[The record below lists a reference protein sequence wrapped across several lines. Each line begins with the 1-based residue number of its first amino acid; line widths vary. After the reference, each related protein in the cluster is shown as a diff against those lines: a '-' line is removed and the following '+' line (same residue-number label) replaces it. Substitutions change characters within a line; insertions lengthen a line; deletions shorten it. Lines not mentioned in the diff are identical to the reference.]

1 MYKACV
7 KRVYKAFGVP
17 AQASF
22 KKKTGHVTVKF
33 STDLR
38 MVLYRWYY
46 LDYIEDSG
54 HLSAVASLKIRE
66 LQKPEALLKTNRILN
81 KSYVN
86 RLRII

>member
-38 MVLYRWYY
+38 MVLYRQA
-46 LDYIEDSG
+46 IKKTG
-54 HLSAVASLKIRE
+54 HVAVSVLC
-66 LQKPEALLKTNRILN
+66 
-81 KSYVN
+81 
-86 RLRII
+86 

>member
-38 MVLYRWYY
+38 MVLYR
-46 LDYIEDSG
+46 YIEDG
-54 HLSAVASLKIRE
+54 
-66 LQKPEALLKTNRILN
+66 
-81 KSYVN
+81 
-86 RLRII
+86 II

>member
-38 MVLYRWYY
+38 MVLYREEERWYY
-46 LDYIEDSG
+46 IDG
-54 HLSAVASLKIRE
+54 
-66 LQKPEALLKTNRILN
+66 
-81 KSYVN
+81 
-86 RLRII
+86 II

>member
-38 MVLYRWYY
+38 MVLYR
-46 LDYIEDSG
+46 
-54 HLSAVASLKIRE
+54 LSRANSKRLSENQTFKQMSFVCV
-66 LQKPEALLKTNRILN
+66 
-81 KSYVN
+81 VN
-86 RLRII
+86 VVIVRFITFRDNSNAMLV